1 METVQMYLILEKP
14 TKRINEFIDEL
25 IKEQDLVEAI
35 EKNLF
40 NFINLVIEELHSK
53 GLLNKF
59 LVHNVSPNR
68 IVKMI
73 KKVEKSKIDEL
84 EKEILLTILYF
95 DYWKIK
101 CVLEEGLNKYLE
113 KSLKNLNAILNQ
125 YRLAIWL
132 LLVRKNKEK
141 ASKYIEKI
149 KELINQI
156 EEAMIEFIP
165 EEEFEVEEANS
176 KSNVDSNDLVEWNK
190 VRSLR

>member
-1 METVQMYLILEKP
+1 METVQMYLILKKP

-25 IKEQDLVEAI
+25 INEQDLVEAI
-35 EKNLF
+35 EKKLF

-53 GLLNKF
+53 GLLNRV

-141 ASKYIEKI
+141 VSKYIEQI
-149 KELINQI
+149 KELINKI

-165 EEEFEVEEANS
+165 EEEFEVEETSS
-176 KSNVDSNDLVEWNK
+176 KSNADSNDLVEWNK